1 MLHDVQYLTKTGGTM
16 NLLLILSIPALIAF
30 GIMAAV
36 LTRETWVGGR
46 AWKP

>member
-1 MLHDVQYLTKTGGTM
+1 M

-46 AWKP
+46 AWEP

>member
-1 MLHDVQYLTKTGGTM
+1 MS
-16 NLLLILSIPALIAF
+16 LLLILSIPALITL

-36 LTRETWVGGR
+36 LTRESLVGGR